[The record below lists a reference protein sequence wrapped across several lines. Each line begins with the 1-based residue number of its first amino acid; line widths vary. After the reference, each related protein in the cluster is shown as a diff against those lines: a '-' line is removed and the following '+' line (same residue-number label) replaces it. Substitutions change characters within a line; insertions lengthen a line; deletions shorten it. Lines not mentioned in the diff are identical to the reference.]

1 MADEKAIVLN
11 SRDALESK
19 YMPRSLKSWLKLY
32 SSIGMLICVPL
43 SMLGDHGEFASVMIV
58 LLFLLAIVFGVII
71 FISRIK
77 NRGNVEKAVNEIYSM
92 KFKLGDSLTVDDF
105 YSKIQSDSVQVYF
118 SGATFEREGDKIFA
132 HYDDRRYDIILNG
145 DGTFYVIGKNS
156 SPDNAF
162 YDKIRE
168 GTPIIAF
175 GLQQAF
181 GVK

>member
-1 MADEKAIVLN
+1 MADEKAIVLY
-11 SRDALESK
+11 SRDAFESK
-19 YMPRSLKSWLKLY
+19 HMPLSFKTWWKLY
-32 SSIGMLICVPL
+32 GGILTIII
-43 SMLGDHGEFASVMIV
+43 LGFHPGEDAFAIAI
-58 LLFLLAIVFGVII
+58 LLAIVFGVII

-77 NRGNVEKAVNEIYSM
+77 NRGNVEKAVNEICSM

-118 SGATFEREGDKIFA
+118 SGATFERDGDKIFA
-132 HYDDRRYDIILNG
+132 HYDGRRYDIILNG
-145 DGTFYVIGKNS
+145 DGIFYVIGKNS